1 MRYFE
6 LDKNSFSRYL
16 GRNVV
21 FLLELSH
28 PLWEQSYYIVND
40 TKPLTLDGTTYEPFP
55 FDVKLPSQ
63 TEQQGTQIV
72 FSNIKNLAS
81 NLIRSVVGSNDNIV
95 VQFYIANVETS
106 TAEKFDKGEFEL
118 FNPTITPEQVSAT
131 LNLRHSF
138 NINVG
143 SIRYNKQ
150 LFPNLF
156 L

>member
-55 FDVKLPSQ
+55 FDVKLPR
-63 TEQQGTQIV
+63 TTGNTNCI
-72 FSNIKNLAS
+72 L
-81 NLIRSVVGSNDNIV
+81 
-95 VQFYIANVETS
+95 
-106 TAEKFDKGEFEL
+106 
-118 FNPTITPEQVSAT
+118 
-131 LNLRHSF
+131 
-138 NINVG
+138 
-143 SIRYNKQ
+143 
-150 LFPNLF
+150 
-156 L
+156 